1 MAASD
6 SSLEAGMDV
15 IRPDDARYDEARVV
29 FNAGIDRRP
38 AVIAQ
43 CATPDDVAEA
53 LRMARDGG
61 WAVAVRAG
69 GHSVAGFSVNDGGLV
84 VDVRPMKDISVD
96 PEQRTVT
103 VGAGVTWGEFDRAT
117 QEFGLATTGG
127 RVSTTGVAGLTLGG
141 GSGWLERS
149 YGLTCDNLR
158 SVDLV
163 TADGGRV
170 TASAT
175 EEPELFWALHGG
187 GGNFGVATSFTFDL
201 HPLGPQVLAGLLLW
215 PGDVGR
221 DVARAYR
228 DIAEAAPDALGS
240 GLVFLTAP
248 PEPFVPDHMQGT
260 TAAVVALTW
269 AGDVDDGVEAVRPLR
284 DLRPEVDLVAPMAYA
299 DFQCMI
305 DDPPGNHQ
313 YWSADY
319 CDSMPDE
326 ALDVFVKYGSDR
338 PSPLTQQLMIPWGG
352 AVARVPADATP
363 LTHRDVPWIT
373 HPFATWERAEDTE
386 ENVAWARNFRQDI
399 ERYTNGGVYLNF
411 VGGEGQDRIR
421 AAYGAE
427 NYARLAALKRR
438 LDPENV
444 FRGNQNIEPAG

>member
-1 MAASD
+1 
-6 SSLEAGMDV
+6 MDV
-15 IRPDDARYDEARVV
+15 IRPGDERYDEARVV
-29 FNAGIDRRP
+29 FNVGIDRRP
-38 AVIAQ
+38 AVIVQ
-43 CATPDDVAEA
+43 CATPADVAEA

-61 WAVAVRAG
+61 LAVAVRSG

-84 VDVRPMKDISVD
+84 VDVRPMKDIRVD
-96 PEQRTVT
+96 PEARTVT

-149 YGLTCDNLR
+149 FGLTCDSLR

-163 TADGGRV
+163 TADGTPV

-215 PGDVGR
+215 PGSLGR
-221 DVARAYR
+221 DVALAYR
-228 DIAEAAPDALGS
+228 DHAEAAPDALGS
-240 GLVFLTAP
+240 ALVFLTAP
-248 PEPFVPDHMQGT
+248 PEPFVPAHLQGT
-260 TAAVVALTW
+260 TVAAVALLW
-269 AGDVDDGVEAVRPLR
+269 AGDVDDGVAAVQPLR
-284 DLRPEVDLVAPMAYA
+284 DLRPEVDLVGPMPYVG
-299 DFQCMI
+299 FQSML
-305 DDPPGNHQ
+305 DNPPGYHQ

-326 ALDVFVKYGSDR
+326 AIDVFVKYGSDR
-338 PSPLTQQLMIPWGG
+338 PSPLTQQLLVPWGG
-352 AVARVPADATP
+352 AVARVPEGATP
-363 LTHRDVPWIT
+363 LSHRDVPWIA
-373 HPFATWERAEDTE
+373 HPFATWDGAEATE
-386 ENVAWARNFRQDI
+386 ENVAWARSFRRDI
-399 ERYTNGGVYLNF
+399 ERYANGGVYLNF
-411 VGGEGQDRIR
+411 IGGEGQDRIR
-421 AAYGAE
+421 AAYGAD

-444 FRGNQNIEPAG
+444 FRGNQNIEPAA